1 MSDFDF
7 DPTKAEPSRG
17 SFPAIPGGKY
27 VMQLLSFDEKDN
39 NNQTGKLREGV
50 WEVVTDLYGD
60 ATYAGAIVYENI
72 NTHHDSGIAQRIGRE
87 QLSAICVALCP
98 GQNVRNS
105 DQLLGKTALNTV
117 KFIPEGTVDKGKSG
131 RADYT
136 HTKDKNEITAHAPV
150 EGGTS
155 AAPAAA
161 PAAPAAPRAAAPP
174 RSAPPAS
181 RPAAAPVVPAAVA
194 AAAVP
199 AWRQPRAAAGA

>member
-7 DPTKAEPSRG
+7 DPTEAEPSRG

-50 WEVVTDLYGD
+50 WEVVTDIYGD

-72 NTHHDSGIAQRIGRE
+72 NTHHDSEVAQRIGRE

-98 GQNVRNS
+98 GVNVRNS
-105 DQLLGKTALNTV
+105 DQMLGKTALNTV
-117 KFIPEGTVDKGKSG
+117 KFIPEGTVDKGKNG

-150 EGGTS
+150 EGG
-155 AAPAAA
+155 AAA
-161 PAAPAAPRAAAPP
+161 SAPPARAAAPAAPRAAAPP
-174 RSAPPAS
+174 R
-181 RPAAAPVVPAAVA
+181 PAAPAPTRAAPAPVAVA
-194 AAAVP
+194 AAAIP
-199 AWRQPRAAAGA
+199 AWRQPRAAAASA